1 MIVAT
6 PPPAIK
12 FNVNNLICLCGKYW
26 LRNRDVKTMHSK
38 RELVQ
43 EKLSINC
50 SVFS

>member
-26 LRNRDVKTMHSK
+26 LCNRDGA
-38 RELVQ
+38 
-43 EKLSINC
+43 
-50 SVFS
+50 